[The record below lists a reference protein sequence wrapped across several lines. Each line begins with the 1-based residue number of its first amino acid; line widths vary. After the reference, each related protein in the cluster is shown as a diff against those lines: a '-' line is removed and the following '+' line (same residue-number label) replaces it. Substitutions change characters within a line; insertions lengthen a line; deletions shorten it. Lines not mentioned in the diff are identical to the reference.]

1 MFDQLLIPIIQ
12 NKLNLSSPV
21 HFWGN
26 NRPRTEVS
34 CVFFLRCGLYL
45 DVFGADRRDWSLVQP
60 GIHWES
66 HKVLQ
71 ERLLQV
77 GPGLKTKKYLN
88 KHSDNLLQTSCIF
101 FMGFI
106 NMLLRSIFHLPL
118 FDQQEDIFSFLFITF
133 IKLCPRF
140 CSMNRKIFLC
150 KKIEQ
155 TIL

>member
-21 HFWGN
+21 HFLGN
-26 NRPRTEVS
+26 NRPRTEVP
-34 CVFFLRCGLYL
+34 CVFFWSSLYL

-77 GPGLKTKKYLN
+77 GPGLKTKKYWN

-106 NMLLRSIFHLPL
+106 LNMLLTSIFHLPL
-118 FDQQEDIFSFLFITF
+118 FDQQEDILSFLF

>member
-1 MFDQLLIPIIQ
+1 M
-12 NKLNLSSPV
+12 
-21 HFWGN
+21 W
-26 NRPRTEVS
+26 
-34 CVFFLRCGLYL
+34 FFRCSLYL

-77 GPGLKTKKYLN
+77 GPGLKTKKYWN

-106 NMLLRSIFHLPL
+106 NMLLTSIFHLPL
-118 FDQQEDIFSFLFITF
+118 FD
-133 IKLCPRF
+133 
-140 CSMNRKIFLC
+140 
-150 KKIEQ
+150 
-155 TIL
+155 

>member
-1 MFDQLLIPIIQ
+1 M
-12 NKLNLSSPV
+12 
-21 HFWGN
+21 W
-26 NRPRTEVS
+26 
-34 CVFFLRCGLYL
+34 FFRCGLYL

-101 FMGFI
+101 FYGFHKYVI
-106 NMLLRSIFHLPL
+106 NKH
-118 FDQQEDIFSFLFITF
+118 FSFPSF
-133 IKLCPRF
+133 
-140 CSMNRKIFLC
+140 
-150 KKIEQ
+150 
-155 TIL
+155 